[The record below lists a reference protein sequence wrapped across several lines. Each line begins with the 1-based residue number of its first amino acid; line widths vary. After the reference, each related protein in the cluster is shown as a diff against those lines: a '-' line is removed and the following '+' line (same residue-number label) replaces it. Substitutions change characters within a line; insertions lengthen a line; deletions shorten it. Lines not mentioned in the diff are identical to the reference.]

1 MSSPRL
7 YHWICLLGA
16 IVFEVGGTT
25 FMKMSQGWTWPFAAQ
40 AGVAGM
46 LVLIA
51 LSYYLLSLSTT
62 GLPVGVAFAF
72 WEGLGLTLITL
83 ASVLILGEHMNMMRF
98 LALCAV
104 LAGALLIHHG
114 TGPGAPRR
122 ARRNGTPETAV
133 SSAPAAAAL
142 GGK

>member
-25 FMKMSQGWTWPFAAQ
+25 FMKLSQGWTWPFAAQ
-40 AGVAGM
+40 AGIAGM

-83 ASVLILGEHMNMMRF
+83 ASVLILNEPMNMMRF

-114 TGPGAPRR
+114 TGHGAPRAKRSR
-122 ARRNGTPETAV
+122 AGETAGT
-133 SSAPAAAAL
+133 SAPVAATR
-142 GGK
+142 GGE